1 MVDEMGLRKM
11 LKLVTCNFLLYEYNL
26 EVTLFTG
33 TDVDNFL
40 FHLYLDKTFF
50 SMKYH
55 KIVEKLS
62 FSAQKHS
69 CKIPY

>member
-33 TDVDNFL
+33 TDVNNFL
-40 FHLYLDKTFF
+40 FYQYTAKTFF
-50 SMKYH
+50 SMKYQ
-55 KIVEKLS
+55 KID
-62 FSAQKHS
+62 
-69 CKIPY
+69 

>member
-33 TDVDNFL
+33 TDVENFL
-40 FHLYLDKTFF
+40 FYEHTDKTFF
-50 SMKYH
+50 SMKYQ
-55 KIVEKLS
+55 KID
-62 FSAQKHS
+62 
-69 CKIPY
+69 

>member
-1 MVDEMGLRKM
+1 MGLRKM

-40 FHLYLDKTFF
+40 FYEHTAKTFF
-50 SMKYH
+50 SMKYQ
-55 KIVEKLS
+55 KID
-62 FSAQKHS
+62 
-69 CKIPY
+69 